1 MTNHPHPTTGM
12 ATATGVTPEEIAQ
25 LKLAADAAHY
35 NKLAGA
41 WKQVAA
47 ALADALRISGWTQ
60 VSGGQHALESYSRL
74 LRAES
79 RTNVAA
85 QP

>member
-1 MTNHPHPTTGM
+1 MTTETTPHTTN
-12 ATATGVTPEEIAQ
+12 EEITQ

-35 NKLAGA
+35 SERAAA
-41 WKQVAA
+41 WKQVAT

-79 RTNVAA
+79 RTNLAA

>member
-1 MTNHPHPTTGM
+1 MTNHPHQNTGM
-12 ATATGVTPEEIAQ
+12 TSTTGVTPDEITQ

-35 NKLAGA
+35 SELAGA
-41 WKQVAA
+41 WKQVAT

-60 VSGGQHALESYSRL
+60 VSGGQHALDSYSRL

-79 RTNVAA
+79 RTNLVA